1 MDKGVEVEFRGD
13 HISVKLK
20 PNYAFDPSGRDEV
33 WAEIKAACKEHN
45 SRRVLVEGVVP
56 TGERET
62 ADVVAAGQRTATVP
76 HLWLAFHL
84 DNFEATEQSEL
95 FEAIAASRG
104 VRVKFFVDREHA
116 LTWLRNNA
124 PS

>member
-1 MDKGVEVEFRGD
+1 MDKAFEVEFCGD
-13 HISVKLK
+13 HVRVKLG
-20 PNYAFDPSGRDEV
+20 PDYTFDPSGRDQV
-33 WAEIKAACKEHN
+33 WSEIKAACKEHN
-45 SRRVLVEGVVP
+45 SCRVLVEGVVP
-56 TGERET
+56 EGERET
-62 ADVVAAGQRTATVP
+62 AEVVAAGQRTATVP

-84 DNFEATEQSEL
+84 DNFVATEQSEL

-104 VRVKFFVDREHA
+104 VRVRFFADREHA

>member
-1 MDKGVEVEFRGD
+1 VSLGPD
-13 HISVKLK
+13 
-20 PNYAFDPSGRDEV
+20 YAFDPSGRDEV
-33 WAEIKAACKEHN
+33 WSKIKAVCEEHN

-56 TGERET
+56 KGERDT
-62 ADVVAAGQRTATVP
+62 AEVVAAGQRTATVP

-84 DNFEATEQSEL
+84 ENFIPTEQSEL
-95 FEAIAASRG
+95 FEAIAATRG
-104 VRVKFFVDREHA
+104 VRVKFFADREHA